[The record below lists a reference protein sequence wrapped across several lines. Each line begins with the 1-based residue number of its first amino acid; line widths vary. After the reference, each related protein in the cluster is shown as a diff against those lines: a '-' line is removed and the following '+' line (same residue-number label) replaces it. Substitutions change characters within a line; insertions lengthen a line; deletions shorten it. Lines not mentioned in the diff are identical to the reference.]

1 MVSHGEYREHGEIPL
16 VDCGDNVIGE
26 VINAAIAVHKILG
39 PGLLES
45 VYEQALAFELS
56 DRNIGFCRQVEVPV
70 VYRGNDLGVGFRADM
85 IVEDVLVLELKAIDE
100 FSGVHLAQLMMTYLR
115 LLRIKRGLLLNFNTR
130 LLKDGIKRVSI

>member
-1 MVSHGEYREHGEIPL
+1 LVNHGEHREHGEKPL
-16 VDCGDNVIGE
+16 VDCGDNLIGE
-26 VINAAIAVHKILG
+26 VINAAIAVHKVLG

-100 FSGVHLAQLMMTYLR
+100 F
-115 LLRIKRGLLLNFNTR
+115 RIKRGLLLNFNTK